1 MENGIFIVQDELE
14 IHPIAL
20 ILPEMGHEEYQ
31 KFKEDILGNGV
42 LEPIVLFQ
50 GKVIDGRHRYKASRE
65 LEIDIE
71 ARVWEGGMDPVEY
84 VVSRNIH
91 RRHLTSGQRSM
102 AAAKAS
108 NWHVDEAKKRQQEA
122 GVEHSDNLKKGNEV
136 IPRLVETLP
145 QAGTG
150 NVNPINATGKFNQLV
165 ETLPQAGIG
174 NINPT
179 DTIEDKKTIVETFP
193 QIQTP
198 ALEEKKPFASNAN
211 ENKAR
216 TQAGKIFSVSGR
228 SVSGAQVILEHGT
241 DEEKQ
246 AVESGKSGIS
256 KLEKIARE
264 RKKNTPR
271 PADKQTFNL
280 TNDSIKWSKYSWN
293 PVTGCNT
300 GCGYCYARDMT
311 VRFPDMYPNGF
322 NPTFVSDKLDCPINT
337 KLPETT
343 DATMRTVFV
352 CSMSDLFGDWV
363 PQEWI
368 DQVFTSCNK
377 APDWQYIFLTKNP
390 KRLVSQ
396 NFPLNSWIGATVD
409 CQERVKSTSDA
420 FEEIKMIGKDF
431 STIKTF
437 VSVEPMNEPIQFN
450 GGLAFVDWIIIGGRS
465 ASSKMPAFQPK
476 WEWVERLHNEAR
488 ESNCSVFWKP
498 NLTVRPNEY
507 PVNVNYLYP
516 KGIGASKG
524 A

>member
-1 MENGIFIVQDELE
+1 MENGIFIVQDKLE

-42 LEPIVLFQ
+42 LEPIILFQ
-50 GKVIDGRHRYKASRE
+50 GKVLDGRHRYKASRE

-91 RRHLTSGQRSM
+91 RRHLTPGQRAM
-102 AAAKAS
+102 AAAKCMS
-108 NWHVDEAKKRQQEA
+108 WHVEEAKKRQQEA
-122 GVEHSDNLKKGNEV
+122 GTKHTGNQYTNKLEV
-136 IPRLVETLP
+136 PETLP
-145 QAGTG
+145 E
-150 NVNPINATGKFNQLV
+150 VPKKDEATGKLNRLPATIPEAGSNIEPPLV
-165 ETLPQAGIG
+165 TATIPERTSEPKQ
-174 NINPT
+174 NPH
-179 DTIEDKKTIVETFP
+179 
-193 QIQTP
+193 
-198 ALEEKKPFASNAN
+198 EK
-211 ENKAR
+211 EAR
-216 TQAGKIFSVSGR
+216 EQAGKLLNVSGR

-368 DQVFTSCNK
+368 DQVFISCNK

-450 GGLAFVDWIIIGGRS
+450 GGLVFVDWIIIGGRS
-465 ASSKMPAFQPK
+465 ASSKMPAFQPE

-488 ESNCSVFWKP
+488 ESKCSVFWKP

-507 PVNVNYLYP
+507 PISGEHV
-516 KGIGASKG
+516 
-524 A
+524 